1 MVFWRRA
8 SRERRQ
14 KLTGGDYA
22 GAAKSSG
29 GSYPEMSVENHYSV
43 RAALLSLQRFSDVD
57 QCMAPL
63 MRRAY
68 TETFDAGGGF
78 GTYTKDYIDILLNG
92 IEAKKLIALGN
103 FDKAYLYAEKAY
115 AASDR
120 DPRIL
125 LSQGLALYTTI
136 ATLGLNNPNAKDS
149 CCGNFPGE
157 WRGRSRMG

>member
-1 MVFWRRA
+1 MKPKSHQNVENSSPRVMIWLWPAVAVFMCGILA
-8 SRERRQ
+8 SCVTGAAR

-29 GSYPEMSVENHYSV
+29 GSYAEMSVENHYSV
-43 RAALLSLQRFSDVD
+43 CAALLSLQRFSDVD

-92 IEAKKLIALGN
+92 IEAKKFIALGN
-103 FDKAYLYAEKAY
+103 FDKAYLYAAK
-115 AASDR
+115 R
-120 DPRIL
+120 PMRHR
-125 LSQGLALYTTI
+125 I
-136 ATLGLNNPNAKDS
+136 ATHGF
-149 CCGNFPGE
+149 C
-157 WRGRSRMG
+157 